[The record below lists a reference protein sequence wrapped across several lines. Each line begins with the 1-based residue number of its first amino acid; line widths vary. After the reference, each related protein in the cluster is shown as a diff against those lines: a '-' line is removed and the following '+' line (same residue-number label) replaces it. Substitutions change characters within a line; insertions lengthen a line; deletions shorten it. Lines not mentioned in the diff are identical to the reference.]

1 MVDADVTSTVT
12 AARLDLDLH
21 EQWDALIDWL
31 RSLDDDALAAPTP
44 LPRWSVRD
52 LVAHLALVMRVLARA
67 EAADPDV
74 SGESGEHGESGESG
88 ESSAP
93 SAAGDVPRTLTFADY
108 LASYAGTSSDIRERA
123 IELAEHRDPIGSAES
138 SGQAALLTLRE
149 LRDEGVRLVR
159 VHRGVVALDTLVLTR
174 LVELVVHAD
183 DLARSAAIPSP
194 VDPTARTI
202 VATALLSVLRSRTG
216 YDLQVGDE
224 VTWLRL
230 ATGRLPWSGRG
241 RALRPGTLAE
251 GLPDLSQ
258 ALPLVR

>member
-67 EAADPDV
+67 EAADPGDPTDPTDPAEP
-74 SGESGEHGESGESG
+74 GERGEPGD
-88 ESSAP
+88 
-93 SAAGDVPRTLTFADY
+93 AAEVPRTLTFADY

-159 VHRGVVALDTLVLTR
+159 VQRGVVALDTLVLTR